1 MQKTTC
7 HCNIFVYVWTLRRA
21 LAPRP
26 LVMEQLHVT
35 VLELYLCLLIQLFTG
50 LICFFLSC
58 RNACASTFKELTGIL
73 MEYLTK
79 TTRSLNFLSSLTW
92 NRFYT
97 SL

>member
-1 MQKTTC
+1 MSLPHFRLRVDTASGPR
-7 HCNIFVYVWTLRRA
+7 TLT
-21 LAPRP
+21 
-26 LVMEQLHVT
+26 VTKQLHAT
-35 VLELYLCLLIQLFTG
+35 VFELYLGLLIQLFTG

-79 TTRSLNFLSSLTW
+79 TTRSLNFLNSLTW